1 MCVHKINCIFVAE
14 SKIENMIT
22 KDEILEL
29 LHSTETYR
37 VERTTSTGDMDKFQ
51 EAICAFANDLPNSRK
66 NGYLILGAYDNGEL
80 SGLKVT
86 DDLLKKIAAIR
97 SNGNI
102 LPIPVMNVDR
112 FQFPEGDLLVAE
124 VSPSDLPPVRYRG
137 RTFIRIGPR
146 RDIATEAE
154 ERILAERRMSFMA
167 TFDTMPCLAA
177 KLNDINTDLL
187 RTKYL
192 IPLLGSELVESDTRP
207 IEEQMAAVGMYDTE
221 HHCPTYAAVVLFGYK
236 PRRFMP
242 GLYVQY
248 VRFKGEDVTSEVEN
262 EMQLEGNYCELLP
275 RLESLLE
282 LSVIKKKPVFVSI
295 LREEMV
301 SNYPYQAIREL
312 LLNACMHRD
321 MQSNTP
327 LRFYEYAGHLEILNA
342 GGLYGNARPENFPS
356 VKDYRNPLIASAM
369 KTLGYVNM
377 FNRGVG
383 QVQTDLKANGNKPA
397 EFNVNLVTAFK
408 VEVKVSQSYINE
420 NGGKDG
426 GNVPSLSPVK
436 EKDASVDAKDA
447 TSSPKVA
454 RLGGKVATSEPM
466 VATSE
471 EKVATLRKKVSA
483 EEMAIYILEYCST
496 WRSMEEIAQLA
507 NRDKNYI
514 RNKVLPR
521 LAEKLE
527 KEYPDVPNHPRQ
539 RYRTIARG

>member
-1 MCVHKINCIFVAE
+1 
-14 SKIENMIT
+14 
-22 KDEILEL
+22 
-29 LHSTETYR
+29 
-37 VERTTSTGDMDKFQ
+37 
-51 EAICAFANDLPNSRK
+51 
-66 NGYLILGAYDNGEL
+66 
-80 SGLKVT
+80 
-86 DDLLKKIAAIR
+86 
-97 SNGNI
+97 
-102 LPIPVMNVDR
+102 
-112 FQFPEGDLLVAE
+112 
-124 VSPSDLPPVRYRG
+124 
-137 RTFIRIGPR
+137 
-146 RDIATEAE
+146 
-154 ERILAERRMSFMA
+154 MA

-192 IPLLGSELVESDTRP
+192 IPLLGNELVESDTRP

-221 HHCPTYAAVVLFGYK
+221 HQCPTYAAVVLFGYK

-327 LRFYEYAGHLEILNA
+327 LRFYEFASHLEILNA

-356 VKDYRNPLIASAM
+356 VNDYRNPLVASAM

-383 QVQTDLKANGNKPA
+383 QVQTDLKENGNQPA
-397 EFNVNLVTAFK
+397 EFNVNLITAFK
-408 VEVKVSQSYINE
+408 VDVRVSQSYANE
-420 NGGKDG
+420 NGGKIG
-426 GNVPSLSPVK
+426 GDVVENIAGNIVDVPSLSQALSLVLSPVCPQLSDVQLK
-436 EKDASVDAKDA
+436 KIATVINYLIGTSGSITELMDCAGEKNKNRFRQTILKPLVD
-447 TSSPKVA
+447 TG
-454 RLGGKVATSEPM
+454 LIEP
-466 VATSE
+466 TI
-471 EKVATLRKKVSA
+471 K
-483 EEMAIYILEYCST
+483 
-496 WRSMEEIAQLA
+496 
-507 NRDKNYI
+507 
-514 RNKVLPR
+514 
-521 LAEKLE
+521 
-527 KEYPDVPNHPRQ
+527 DVPNSPKQKYKLTDDGREKLQ
-539 RYRTIARG
+539 AIS

>member
-1 MCVHKINCIFVAE
+1 
-14 SKIENMIT
+14 MIT
-22 KDEILEL
+22 KDEIQEL

-102 LPIPVMNVDR
+102 LPIPVMSVDR

-177 KLNDINTDLL
+177 KLSDVNTDLL

-192 IPLLGSELVESDTRP
+192 IPLFGNELVETDARP

-221 HHCPTYAAVVLFGYK
+221 HQCPTYAAVVLFGYK

-248 VRFKGEDVTSEVEN
+248 VCFKGEDVTSEVEN

-327 LRFYEYAGHLEILNA
+327 LRFYEFSSHLEILNA

-356 VKDYRNPLIASAM
+356 VNDYRNPLVASAM

-383 QVQTDLKANGNKPA
+383 QVQTDLKENGNLPA
-397 EFNVNLVTAFK
+397 EFNVNLITAFK
-408 VEVKVSQSYINE
+408 VDVKVSQSYTKE
-420 NGGKDG
+420 DGGKTG
-426 GNVPSLSPVK
+426 GKVGGDVPSLSPALSQVLSPDE
-436 EKDASVDAKDA
+436 EKDASTDAKDA
-447 TSSPKVA
+447 ISSS
-454 RLGGKVATSEPM
+454 KVATLDEKVASSEPK

-471 EKVATLRKKVSA
+471 EKVASPKKKISS

-496 WRSMEEIAQLA
+496 WRSMDEIAQFA

-539 RYRTIARG
+539 RYRTIGRS

>member
-1 MCVHKINCIFVAE
+1 
-14 SKIENMIT
+14 MIT
-22 KDEILEL
+22 KDEIQEL

-66 NGYLILGAYDNGEL
+66 KGYLILGAFDNGEL

-102 LPIPVMNVDR
+102 LPIPVMSVDR

-154 ERILAERRMSFMA
+154 ERILSERRMSFMA

-177 KLNDINTDLL
+177 KLSDVNTELL

-192 IPLLGSELVESDTRP
+192 IPLLGNELVESDTRP

-221 HHCPTYAAVVLFGYK
+221 HQCPTYAAVVLFGYK

-248 VRFKGEDVTSEVEN
+248 VCFKGEDVTSEVEN

-327 LRFYEYAGHLEILNA
+327 LRFYEFASHLEILNA

-356 VKDYRNPLIASAM
+356 VNDYRNPLVASAM

-383 QVQTDLKANGNKPA
+383 QVQTDLKENGNQPA
-397 EFNVNLVTAFK
+397 EFNVNLITAFK
-408 VEVKVSQSYINE
+408 VDVKVSQSYTNE
-420 NGGKDG
+420 NGGKNG
-426 GNVPSLSPVK
+426 GKVGGDVPSLSPALSQVLSPDE
-436 EKDASVDAKDA
+436 EKDASTDAKDA
-447 TSSPKVA
+447 ISSS
-454 RLGGKVATSEPM
+454 KVATLGEKVASSEPK
-466 VATSE
+466 VVTSE
-471 EKVATLRKKVSA
+471 EKVASPKKKISS

-496 WRSMEEIAQLA
+496 WRSMDEIAQFA

-539 RYRTIARG
+539 RYRTIGRS